1 MIPKEIEVE
10 SSNNWIGNTV
20 NFVLEDSIYL
30 RLHAEGTEYVPHG
43 TTIWYKASSNGGFY
57 HVIDDRKLN
66 KAWEAYEL
74 Q

>member
-1 MIPKEIEVE
+1 MIPKEMEVE
-10 SSNNWIGNTV
+10 GSNNWTGNTV

-66 KAWEAYEL
+66 KAWGKYEL

>member
-1 MIPKEIEVE
+1 MIPKEMQVE

-20 NFVLEDSIYL
+20 NFLFEDSIYL

-43 TTIWYKASSNGGFY
+43 TTIWYKASSKGGFY

-66 KAWEAYEL
+66 EAWEDYAT
-74 Q
+74 

>member
-66 KAWEAYEL
+66 KAWGKYEL